1 AHDAVAGI
9 DEHDGEIG
17 RGCAR
22 RHVSRVLFMAGR
34 IGDDELAL
42 WRREEAIRDVDGD
55 ALLALS
61 LEPIHEQCEVDLVAA
76 RAMPPRIALERSE
89 LVLEDQPG
97 VVEQPADQGGLA
109 IVDGTAGEE
118 AQEGAAVVLIK
129 NRADVETLLEA

>member
-1 AHDAVAGI
+1 
-9 DEHDGEIG
+9 
-17 RGCAR
+17 
-22 RHVSRVLFMAGR
+22 LLMAGR

-109 IVDGTAGEE
+109 VVDGAAGQE
-118 AQEGAAVVLIK
+118 AQKGAAVVLIK
-129 NRADVETLLEA
+129 NRADVGTLLEADRGCEVTASTHQK